1 MTKIPTFRFKHAVA
15 AALCAASLLTL
26 SGALF
31 ATQKKTEKAALDVQ
45 ATKREKSN
53 RQQAQLRSSR
63 GEAFIAET
71 ENKLLSEIEKA
82 IGVLSKNA
90 ARLPKKSTSRLD
102 MREKLLN
109 LRLEAAV
116 YNANAEMRVY
126 DKKWEAWDRGGRKG
140 PEPKLDDA
148 RSRNN
153 WKILAQDAQTLLE
166 EYPRAQN
173 ADSTM
178 FNMGLAYNFLK
189 QDKEAA
195 RIFSQLIS
203 KYPNSQKAGDAYFSL
218 GDFYF
223 DKTDFRNAMNNYK
236 NALRFRQAKSYSWS
250 LFKLAWCNYNLQQ
263 YPTALAYWKQT
274 VTESNKG
281 GKKAAALKEEA
292 MRDMVYGFAEL
303 RQVEPAIAYYKA
315 NGGQK
320 YIAKFLILLSQTLS
334 DQGQF
339 NDAINVLKRFQQEA
353 PYDPETPN
361 TQKEIVSLNFEL
373 SRLNV
378 VWAEL
383 ARMPKLFGP
392 GSAWANKN
400 KVNKE
405 AYLTAQQMIKDQ
417 IIYYAKL
424 THKNAQKDDNRA
436 SYAAALKGYQLYL
449 NSYPKSK
456 EVAEVKWL
464 MADIHYFNKNFREAG
479 KLYLEIALL
488 GKDKAQ
494 IFDPKS
500 GKGKAIH
507 QDSARYM
514 LDSYA
519 TNFDPELKALIKR
532 KPDFDKSAVPLSE
545 NAKNFIKACGYYAK
559 WYPGEKKDIKT
570 CDLGITEVYYRSQ
583 DKKMAMKYLWLLAK
597 KYPGTKEGD
606 TAVDQLI
613 PLYGKDKKALGKAV
627 AELRKIPAYQKGE
640 LGQKLAALDF
650 GRKVDVIVA
659 DKDACRRAAGFE
671 DLYKK
676 NPKDKESLGLINNAA
691 VDYIKCGKIADGI
704 RAYQMVLT
712 AFPNSEPAKAAML
725 EVAKLN
731 ENRLDLEGA
740 AKYFAEFAKRYPKEK
755 EAVASLAHACE
766 IQAATSSSNA
776 VNTCLAFAGA
786 DAEGAKIIFNRMMRT
801 AFSSGDEGRLAS
813 LVRLYESKFKLSA
826 DERIN
831 AYAMLY
837 QKGNGAAAGQ
847 IMQTFQQSGGNV
859 SGEALR
865 AVGGLAFK
873 QVAGEIKKLEAT
885 KLRGGTVEALG
896 PSIQQKVALM
906 AKVSGAY
913 EQVLATK
920 DAYWGVA
927 ALYNMGYARE
937 ILYDDLS
944 NPPEIKGATR
954 AEVVKQLAPD
964 AAAAK
969 AEAQKFYAQALQAV
983 EKFLV
988 YNEWAAKALSGMA
1001 RIQGKNINF
1010 DDLIVRADFLGGE
1023 VPENIAQAVKG
1034 GGGDGD

>member
-1 MTKIPTFRFKHAVA
+1 MNRIKKLRVA
-15 AALCAASLLTL
+15 LLLGFLSVASTT
-26 SGALF
+26 LF
-31 ATQKKTEKAALDVQ
+31 ATQKKTEKVALDVEQ
-45 ATKREKSN
+45 KKREKSTK
-53 RQQAQLRSSR
+53 QGATLKSSR
-63 GEAFIAET
+63 GEAFITET
-71 ENKLLSEIEKA
+71 EGRLLSEIEKA
-82 IGVLSKNA
+82 INVLSKNA

-116 YNANAEMRVY
+116 YNANGEMRIY

-140 PEPKLDDA
+140 QEPKLDDSK
-148 RSRNN
+148 SRNN
-153 WKILAQDAQTLLE
+153 WKVLAQDAQTLLD

-173 ADSTM
+173 ADNTM

-195 RIFSQLIS
+195 RIFSQLIA

-236 NALRFRQAKSYSWS
+236 NALRFKQAKSFSWS

-263 YPTALAYWKQT
+263 YPTSLAYWKQT
-274 VTESNKG
+274 VSEANRG
-281 GKKAAALKEEA
+281 GKKGAALKEEA
-292 MRDMVYGFAEL
+292 LRDMVYGFAEL

-339 NDAINVLKRFQQEA
+339 NDAIKVLKRFQQEA

-373 SRLNV
+373 SRLTV
-378 VWAEL
+378 VWTEL
-383 ARMPKLFGP
+383 ARMPKMFGP

-400 KVNKE
+400 KGNKE
-405 AYLTAQQMIKDQ
+405 PYLAAQQMIKDQ
-417 IIYYAKL
+417 IMYYAKL
-424 THKNAQKDDNRA
+424 THKNAQKDDNKA
-436 SYAAALKGYQLYL
+436 TYTQALKGYQLYL
-449 NSYPKSK
+449 TSYPKSK

-488 GKDKAQ
+488 GKEKAQ

-500 GKGKAIH
+500 GKGKPIH
-507 QDSARYM
+507 KDASRYM

-519 TNFDPELKALIKR
+519 TNFDPELKALIKK
-532 KPDFDKSAVPLSE
+532 KPDFAKGAMPLSE
-545 NAKNFIKACGYYAK
+545 NAKNFIKACGFYAK
-559 WYPGEKKDIKT
+559 WYPDEKKDVKT
-570 CDLGITEVYYRSQ
+570 CDLGITEVYYRLQ

-613 PLYGKDKKALGKAV
+613 PLYGTDKKALAKAV

-640 LGQKLAALDF
+640 IGKKLADLEF
-650 GRKVDVIVA
+650 GTKVDVLVA
-659 DKDACRRAAGFE
+659 EKDACKRAAGYE

-676 NPKDKESLGLINNAA
+676 NPKAGGEALKLINNAG

-704 RAYQMVLT
+704 RAYQVVLS
-712 AFPNSEPAKAAML
+712 AFPASEPAKDAML

-731 ENRLDLEGA
+731 ENRLDLEAA
-740 AKYFAEFAKRYPKEK
+740 AKYFADYAKKYPKEK
-755 EAVASLAHACE
+755 AAVGSLAHACE
-766 IQAATSSSNA
+766 LQAATQSSNA
-776 VNTCLAFAGA
+776 INTCLAFSAA
-786 DAEGAKIIFNRMMRT
+786 DAGGAKIIFSRMMRT
-801 AFSSGDEGRLAS
+801 AFSAGDEGKLAS
-813 LVRLYESKFKLSA
+813 LARLYESKFKLSA

-847 IMQTFQQSGGNV
+847 ILETFKQSGGNV
-859 SGEALR
+859 QGEALR
-865 AVGGLAFK
+865 AVGGLVFK
-873 QVAGEIKKLEAT
+873 QVAGEIKKFEAVH
-885 KLRGGTVEALG
+885 LRGGTVDALG
-896 PSIQQKVALM
+896 ASIQQKVGMLG
-906 AKVSGAY
+906 KVSGAY

-937 ILYDDLS
+937 ILYNDLS
-944 NPPEIKGATR
+944 NPPEIKGAKK
-954 AEVVKQLAPD
+954 EDVVKQLAGD
-964 AAAAK
+964 ANAAK
-969 AEAQKFYAQALQAV
+969 AEAVKFYGQALQAV

-1001 RIQGKNINF
+1001 RISGKNINF

-1023 VPENIAQAVKG
+1023 VPENIAAAVKG
-1034 GGGDGD
+1034 GGGGEGE

>member
-1 MTKIPTFRFKHAVA
+1 MMTHKRNFLAIL
-15 AALCAASLLTL
+15 ALSLLSLVST
-26 SGALF
+26 ALY
-31 ATQKKTEKAALDVQ
+31 ATQKKTEKAALNVEQ
-45 ATKREKSN
+45 KKHEKSN
-53 RQQAQLRSSR
+53 KPAASMKSAR
-63 GEAFIAET
+63 GEAFITET
-71 ENKLLSEIEKA
+71 EGRLLSEIEKA

-116 YNANAEMRVY
+116 YNANQEMRVY
-126 DKKWEAWDRGGRKG
+126 DRKWEAWDRGGRKG
-140 PEPKLDDA
+140 VEPKLDDQK
-148 RSRNN
+148 SRNN
-153 WKILAQDAQTLLE
+153 WKVLAQDAQTLLD

-173 ADSTM
+173 ADNTM

-195 RIFSQLIS
+195 RIFSQLIA

-236 NALRFRQAKSYSWS
+236 NALRFKQSKSYSWS

-263 YPTALAYWKQT
+263 YATALAYWKQT
-274 VTESNKG
+274 VSESNRG
-281 GKKAAALKEEA
+281 GKRGAALKEEA
-292 MRDMVYGFAEL
+292 LRDMVYGFAEL
-303 RQVEPAIAYYKA
+303 HQVEPAIAYYKA

-339 NDAINVLKRFQQEA
+339 NAAITVLKRFQQEV

-373 SRLNV
+373 SRLPV

-383 ARMPKLFGP
+383 ARMPKMFGP
-392 GSAWANKN
+392 GSAWAERNKS
-400 KVNKE
+400 NKE
-405 AYLTAQQMIKDQ
+405 AYLAAQQMIKDQ

-424 THKNAQKDDNRA
+424 THKNAQKDDNKA
-436 SYAAALKGYQLYL
+436 VYAQALKGYQLYL

-488 GKDKAQ
+488 GKEKAQ

-507 QDSARYM
+507 KDSSRYM

-519 TNFDPELKALIKR
+519 TNFDPELKVLIKR
-532 KPDFDKSAVPLSE
+532 KPDFSKGALPLSE

-559 WYPGEKKDIKT
+559 WYPEEKKDIKT

-597 KYPGTKEGD
+597 KYPGSKEGD
-606 TAVDQLI
+606 TAVEQLI
-613 PLYGKDKKALGKAV
+613 PLYGNDKKALAS
-627 AELRKIPAYQKGE
+627 AMSELRKIPAYQKGE
-640 LGQKLAALDF
+640 IGKKLADLDF
-650 GRKVDVIVA
+650 GTQVEVA
-659 DKDACRRAAGFE
+659 QAEKDACKRASRYE

-676 NPKDKESLGLINNAA
+676 NPKSKDSVALINNAA
-691 VDYIKCGKIADGI
+691 VDHIKCGKIADGI
-704 RAYQMVLT
+704 RAYQIVLT
-712 AFPNSEPAKAAML
+712 SFASSDAAKAAML

-731 ENRLDLEGA
+731 ENRLELEAA

-766 IQAATSSSNA
+766 LQAATQSSNA
-776 VNTCLAFAGA
+776 VNTCLAFAAA
-786 DAEGAKIIFNRMMRT
+786 DQNGAKIIFNRMMRT
-801 AFSSGDEGRLAS
+801 AFSAGDEGKLAS
-813 LVRLYESKFKLSA
+813 IARLYESKFKLSPE
-826 DERIN
+826 ERIN

-837 QKGNGAAAGQ
+837 QKGSASAAGQ
-847 IMQTFQQSGGNV
+847 IMEAFRQSRGNV
-859 SGEALR
+859 QGEALR
-865 AVGGLAFK
+865 AVGGLVFK
-873 QVAGEIKKLEAT
+873 QVAGEIRKFEAVKLH
-885 KLRGGTVEALG
+885 GGTVDALAA
-896 PSIQQKVALM
+896 SIQQKIALLG
-906 AKVSGAY
+906 KVSGAY

-937 ILYDDLS
+937 ILYNDLS
-944 NPPEIKGATR
+944 NPPEIKGAKR
-954 AEVVKQLAPD
+954 EDVVKQLAGD
-964 AAAAK
+964 ANAAK
-969 AEAQKFYAQALQAV
+969 QEATKFYGQALQAV
-983 EKFLV
+983 DKFLV

-1001 RIQGKNINF
+1001 RVSGKNINF

-1023 VPENIAQAVKG
+1023 VPENIAAAVKG
-1034 GGGDGD
+1034 GGGDD